1 MSPVID
7 VGDFET
13 KLRNASKYLEKG
25 DRIKLTI
32 RFKGRQLAHT
42 ELGEDVLR
50 QKCVSVESNEINDEL
65 RATLN
70 EMFETM
76 ISADGVGLA
85 APQVGISK
93 RFFVVISD
101 DNVRRVFINPEIIK
115 TSAEN
120 SEYEEGCLSLPG
132 VSEKIVR
139 PVKIS
144 VSAID
149 ENGKRFVLDDVD
161 GLLARIIQH
170 ENDHLNGILYID
182 RGDEEFKNKTVELF
196 KKKAER
202 AQKKLAEKEAKKR
215 SLEAKLA
222 AKNAKKGK

>member
-1 MSPVID
+1 MRSSK
-7 VGDFET
+7 T
-13 KLRNASKYLEKG
+13 NA
-25 DRIKLTI
+25 
-32 RFKGRQLAHT
+32 
-42 ELGEDVLR
+42 
-50 QKCVSVESNEINDEL
+50 
-65 RATLN
+65 
-70 EMFETM
+70 
-76 ISADGVGLA
+76 
-85 APQVGISK
+85 
-93 RFFVVISD
+93 
-101 DNVRRVFINPEIIK
+101 
-115 TSAEN
+115 
-120 SEYEEGCLSLPG
+120 
-132 VSEKIVR
+132 VR

>member
-1 MSPVID
+1 M
-7 VGDFET
+7 
-13 KLRNASKYLEKG
+13 
-25 DRIKLTI
+25 RICK
-32 RFKGRQLAHT
+32 
-42 ELGEDVLR
+42 LGEDVLR
-50 QKCVSVESNEINDEL
+50 QKCVPVELNEINDEL

-93 RFFVVISD
+93 RFFVVIS

-149 ENGKRFVLDDVD
+149 ENGKRFVLDDAD

-170 ENDHLNGILYID
+170 ENDHLDGILYID

-202 AQKKLAEKEAKKR
+202 AQKRLAEKEAKKR

>member
-1 MSPVID
+1 MNKI
-7 VGDFET
+7 
-13 KLRNASKYLEKG
+13 LRLEKM
-25 DRIKLTI
+25 RICK
-32 RFKGRQLAHT
+32 
-42 ELGEDVLR
+42 LGEDVLR

-149 ENGKRFVLDDVD
+149 ENGKRFVLDDAD

>member
-1 MSPVID
+1 MNKI
-7 VGDFET
+7 
-13 KLRNASKYLEKG
+13 LRLEKM
-25 DRIKLTI
+25 RICK
-32 RFKGRQLAHT
+32 
-42 ELGEDVLR
+42 LGEDVLR

-170 ENDHLNGILYID
+170 EN
-182 RGDEEFKNKTVELF
+182 EFKNKTVELF

>member
-1 MSPVID
+1 M
-7 VGDFET
+7 
-13 KLRNASKYLEKG
+13 
-25 DRIKLTI
+25 RICK
-32 RFKGRQLAHT
+32 
-42 ELGEDVLR
+42 LGEDVLR

-132 VSEKIVR
+132 VSEKIV
-139 PVKIS
+139 
-144 VSAID
+144 SAID

>member
-1 MSPVID
+1 M
-7 VGDFET
+7 
-13 KLRNASKYLEKG
+13 
-25 DRIKLTI
+25 RICK
-32 RFKGRQLAHT
+32 
-42 ELGEDVLR
+42 LGEDVLR

-120 SEYEEGCLSLPG
+120 SEYEEGLKSF
-132 VSEKIVR
+132 KY
-139 PVKIS
+139 
-144 VSAID
+144 
-149 ENGKRFVLDDVD
+149 GKQQ
-161 GLLARIIQH
+161 I
-170 ENDHLNGILYID
+170 
-182 RGDEEFKNKTVELF
+182 GDCVYHQVAEFKNFVATSPVE
-196 KKKAER
+196 
-202 AQKKLAEKEAKKR
+202 QKWINELKLMGYDV
-215 SLEAKLA
+215 SKLSYEIQS
-222 AKNAKKGK
+222 

>member
-1 MSPVID
+1 MVSL
-7 VGDFET
+7 GHDF
-13 KLRNASKYLEKG
+13 S
-25 DRIKLTI
+25 
-32 RFKGRQLAHT
+32 H
-42 ELGEDVLR
+42 
-50 QKCVSVESNEINDEL
+50 
-65 RATLN
+65 
-70 EMFETM
+70 
-76 ISADGVGLA
+76 
-85 APQVGISK
+85 
-93 RFFVVISD
+93 
-101 DNVRRVFINPEIIK
+101 NVRRVFINPEIIK

>member
-1 MSPVID
+1 M
-7 VGDFET
+7 
-13 KLRNASKYLEKG
+13 
-25 DRIKLTI
+25 RICK
-32 RFKGRQLAHT
+32 
-42 ELGEDVLR
+42 LGEDVLR
-50 QKCVSVESNEINDEL
+50 QKCAPVQADEIDSNL
-65 RATLN
+65 RSTLDA
-70 EMFETM
+70 MFETM

-115 TSAEN
+115 TSVEN

-132 VSEKIVR
+132 LSEKIVR

-144 VSAID
+144 VSALD
-149 ENGKRFVLDDVD
+149 ENGKRFVLTDVD

-170 ENDHLNGILYID
+170 ENDHLDGILYID
-182 RGDEEFKNKTVELF
+182 RGTEEFKNKAVELF

-222 AKNAKKGK
+222 AKNAKKGC